1 MVRSVILYLSSR
13 CTTGMRDRKV
23 KRSPA
28 PPGRDSRKT
37 KSQATSQVLLRRMR
51 TGPWREEEGLRRE
64 CHARVHSREMLRIL
78 PGARG
83 VSIFQRVQAQAVWS
97 DQGQHVRVGD
107 DGQAGRR
114 PAEWQGPD
122 HKRPRRPREH
132 TDNAASSQWTNRPLE
147 DLQHQNGHENT
158 FLIKRLR
165 ILIWY

>member
-1 MVRSVILYLSSR
+1 MSNWKWGGGGGTRKGFAESVTHKSTLERCSGFSQGPEESAYSR
-13 CTTGMRDRKV
+13 
-23 KRSPA
+23 
-28 PPGRDSRKT
+28 
-37 KSQATSQVLLRRMR
+37 
-51 TGPWREEEGLRRE
+51 
-64 CHARVHSREMLRIL
+64 HRI
-78 PGARG
+78 
-83 VSIFQRVQAQAVWS
+83 QRVQAQAVWS